1 MNKKNENKKAKSINN
16 IISKKINAILNY
28 YNILYQKI
36 IISFKNSKI
45 KEKNR
50 LIIIFKLYNPNPTNI
65 KI

>member
-1 MNKKNENKKAKSINN
+1 MKKKAKSINN

-45 KEKNR
+45 KEKKSNNNY
-50 LIIIFKLYNPNPTNI
+50 I
-65 KI
+65 